1 MSGAPPID
9 PIALQIGPL
18 AVRWY
23 SVTILIAI
31 AFAVW
36 LAGREARRR
45 RLDPEFISE
54 AAIWAVPAG
63 ILGARAYEVFVLQWH
78 YYRLHPLEIPAI
90 WQGGLA
96 IHGGLIGGLL
106 AGYLFARHR
115 RADFWTWADIAAPGI
130 ILAQAIGRW
139 GNFFNQEA
147 YGSPAPDWVIRLLP
161 GLIQEQMFIDGAYRH
176 PTFLYESLWNL
187 AAFGLL
193 YAFQQRNRRRG
204 AVFFAYL
211 VLYNLGRF
219 FIESIR
225 MDSTFTAGG
234 LRVAQVVAMGLIL
247 AGAAGLWWCLKN
259 NKNKLDHS

>member
-1 MSGAPPID
+1 MTLTPID
-9 PIALQIGPL
+9 PIALQVGPL

-23 SVTILIAI
+23 SVTIVVAI
-31 AFAVW
+31 ASAIW

-45 RLDPEFISE
+45 GLDPEFISE

-63 ILGARAYEVFVLQWH
+63 ILGARAYEVLVLQWP

-106 AGYLFARHR
+106 AGYLFVRRR
-115 RADFWTWADIAAPGI
+115 RADFWQWADVVAPGI

-147 YGSPAPDWVIRLLP
+147 YGAQAPDWIMRLLP
-161 GLIQEQMFIDGAYRH
+161 SVIREGMFIDGAYRH

-193 YAFQQRNRRRG
+193 YAFQRRSHHRG

-225 MDSTFTAGG
+225 MDSSFIFGS
-234 LRVAQVVAMGLIL
+234 LRVAQLVALALMM
-247 AGAAGLWWCLKN
+247 AGAAGLRWSWHRNREKTR
-259 NKNKLDHS
+259 